1 MVRLRGAWASASVQV
16 MISAGDELQMFE
28 NEHNRVV
35 AALAK
40 ITAVMTAFS
49 RGCPLMG
56 QYTFMLE

>member
-1 MVRLRGAWASASVQV
+1 